1 MNGNEYDIIEM
12 IDILRWYW
20 HPAFFMMLLKH
31 LNSLA

>member
-1 MNGNEYDIIEM
+1 MNGNEHDFIEM

-20 HPAFFMMLLKH
+20 HPAFFMMLLKY